1 MAVMVKVLLP
11 FQAEVN
17 PPLNWNRLVLLIEF
31 RRSLPK
37 TSVLPGLR
45 GLFSGGKS
53 GAGEDCSH
61 GDTKT
66 RGKAGCGEAV
76 VPPDEQRLV
85 SRQECGE
92 QKKQLAHAPS
102 LNWSPRRTP
111 ALNYDF
117 SPDISCMAWNI
128 RPEGRYGLIPSGLPG
143 LTPSEKW
150 NNHFGFSV
158 FPGRPCQVPFQKEL
172 GRGAYFTR

>member
-1 MAVMVKVLLP
+1 MAVMVKVLVLWFHDELP
-11 FQAEVN
+11 M
-17 PPLNWNRLVLLIEF
+17 PPLVKEKNELSLIVLVRL
-31 RRSLPK
+31 LPK

-61 GDTKT
+61 GDTKA

-76 VPPDEQRLV
+76 VTSDERRVV

-92 QKKQLAHAPS
+92 QKKQFAHSPS

-111 ALNYDF
+111 ALNH
-117 SPDISCMAWNI
+117 
-128 RPEGRYGLIPSGLPG
+128 GRIQYLRKKSIFAGCGLR
-143 LTPSEKW
+143 
-150 NNHFGFSV
+150 V
-158 FPGRPCQVPFQKEL
+158 
-172 GRGAYFTR
+172 TR

>member
-1 MAVMVKVLLP
+1 MAVMVKVLVPSFHDELP
-11 FQAEVN
+11 M
-17 PPLNWNRLVLLIEF
+17 PPLVKVKKEELLIVLL
-31 RRSLPK
+31 RSRPK

-61 GDTKT
+61 GDTKA

-76 VPPDEQRLV
+76 VTSDERRVV

-102 LNWSPRRTP
+102 LHWSPRRTP
-111 ALNYDF
+111 ALDYDF
-117 SPDISCMAWNI
+117 RFILN
-128 RPEGRYGLIPSGLPG
+128 
-143 LTPSEKW
+143 
-150 NNHFGFSV
+150 
-158 FPGRPCQVPFQKEL
+158 
-172 GRGAYFTR
+172 

>member
-11 FQAEVN
+11 SCHDELPM
-17 PPLNWNRLVLLIEF
+17 PPLVKVKKEELLIVLL
-31 RRSLPK
+31 RSLPK

-61 GDTKT
+61 GDTKA

-76 VPPDEQRLV
+76 VPSDERRVV
-85 SRQECGE
+85 SRQQCGE
-92 QKKQLAHAPS
+92 RKKQLAHSPS

-111 ALNYDF
+111 ALNH
-117 SPDISCMAWNI
+117 
-128 RPEGRYGLIPSGLPG
+128 GRIQYLRKKSIFAGCGLR
-143 LTPSEKW
+143 
-150 NNHFGFSV
+150 V
-158 FPGRPCQVPFQKEL
+158 
-172 GRGAYFTR
+172 TR